1 MVTNRTTHP
10 VTSAVRR
17 LLRGLELDNAGQ
29 ARAALALTIAKRID
43 SAPTE
48 SSLAAFAALSKELR
62 ASIETLLDP
71 NDSARR
77 SVIDAIF
84 RGEQ

>member
-1 MVTNRTTHP
+1 MRYAA
-10 VTSAVRR
+10 SC
-17 LLRGLELDNAGQ
+17 RGLELDDAGQ
-29 ARAALALTIAKRID
+29 ARAALSLATAKRID
-43 SAPTE
+43 EAAPDT
-48 SSLAAFAALSKELR
+48 SLAAFAALSKELR